1 MATVQANSYARS
13 RGHHRHRTFFRV
25 VPHYPQSNPLRE
37 FLSLCLVS
45 NTENTALRRP
55 SIPRFQTEDGRKF
68 TISKRPADFTRN
80 IPSTFVIPPG
90 ESMVYP
96 ILLDD
101 QWDAVPGLPIAD
113 ETPIPIMIRAIYQLD
128 PTPEASAQ
136 NVRIGRLESSMYN
149 FTVRHW
155 LSRTPLLKVGSC

>member
-1 MATVQANSYARS
+1 
-13 RGHHRHRTFFRV
+13 
-25 VPHYPQSNPLRE
+25 
-37 FLSLCLVS
+37 
-45 NTENTALRRP
+45 
-55 SIPRFQTEDGRKF
+55 
-68 TISKRPADFTRN
+68 
-80 IPSTFVIPPG
+80 
-90 ESMVYP
+90 MVYP

-149 FTVRHW
+149 FTFRHW